1 MCAEPHRD
9 RPLDRQRRESRPGYL
24 LVAARV
30 RDRALGP
37 QPAQQGDLLGHP
49 GAAVGEALAER
60 LVLDGVPAEAD
71 SQPKPAAGQQ
81 VHFRRLLGDERGL
94 PLRQDDDAGHQ
105 LQGGQRGQVA
115 EEHQRLV
122 KSRADVMRAVPALV
136 HRGVGAQYVVVGQQ
150 VGETEFLHPRGVGAD
165 GTGTDL
171 GLRKHDANV
180 HEDLSTS
187 SRSAPVPQGE
197 PVPGCRSRVA
207 RKHAVRDNASE
218 TNGGHMEY
226 RLLGRSGCAVSAFAL
241 GTLTFGNE
249 TDEAGS
255 FAQLDRFTEVGG
267 TLIDTA
273 DVYADHRSEEIIGR
287 WLAQRPDASKT
298 VVLATKGRFPTDDDP
313 NGHGLSRRHL
323 GAALDASLRRLGVAT
338 IDLYQV
344 HAWDPLT
351 PLEETLRFLDDATQ
365 AGKIH
370 YIGLSNFT
378 GWQLQK
384 AVDVADARGLA
395 RPVTLQPQYNL
406 LARAVEWEIVPAC
419 QSEGLGLLPWSPLA
433 SGWLTGK
440 YRRDESPAGGTRVA
454 ENADQGMKIWNQRG
468 HLDRT
473 WQVLEAVRKVADGH
487 GVSMAQVS
495 IAWLAARPAVASV
508 ILGARN
514 MEQLADNLAA
524 ADVRLSPEETQLL
537 DVTSDPRPPDYPY
550 GEPGQTQRSRRIEG
564 GRF

>member
-1 MCAEPHRD
+1 
-9 RPLDRQRRESRPGYL
+9 
-24 LVAARV
+24 
-30 RDRALGP
+30 
-37 QPAQQGDLLGHP
+37 
-49 GAAVGEALAER
+49 
-60 LVLDGVPAEAD
+60 
-71 SQPKPAAGQQ
+71 
-81 VHFRRLLGDERGL
+81 
-94 PLRQDDDAGHQ
+94 
-105 LQGGQRGQVA
+105 
-115 EEHQRLV
+115 
-122 KSRADVMRAVPALV
+122 
-136 HRGVGAQYVVVGQQ
+136 
-150 VGETEFLHPRGVGAD
+150 
-165 GTGTDL
+165 
-171 GLRKHDANV
+171 
-180 HEDLSTS
+180 
-187 SRSAPVPQGE
+187 
-197 PVPGCRSRVA
+197 
-207 RKHAVRDNASE
+207 
-218 TNGGHMEY
+218 MEY

-287 WLAQRPDASKT
+287 WLAQ
-298 VVLATKGRFPTDDDP
+298 GRFPTDGDP

-323 GAALDASLRRLGVAT
+323 AAALDASLRRLGVAT

-351 PLEETLRFLDDATQ
+351 PLEETLRFLDDATR

-537 DVTSDPRPPDYPY
+537 DVTSDPGAPDYPY